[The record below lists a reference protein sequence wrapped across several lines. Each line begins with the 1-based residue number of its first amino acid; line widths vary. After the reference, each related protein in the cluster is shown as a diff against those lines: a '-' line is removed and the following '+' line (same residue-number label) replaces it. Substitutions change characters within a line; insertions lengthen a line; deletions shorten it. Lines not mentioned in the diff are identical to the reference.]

1 MSAVQSPSAS
11 AAASASKR
19 RRPKT
24 ARQCARVKTQAQKDA
39 RRRKQAQA
47 ATTAAAAA
55 PPTAPAAEAE
65 PVPAPAYQSGLPI
78 VERHAA
84 GIDIGSRSHWV
95 SVGPQA
101 EPREFPAHTDGLHEI
116 VAWLR
121 HHGVTTV
128 AMESTGV
135 YWIPLYEL
143 LESAGFEVLL
153 VDPSYTKQVKGRPKT
168 DRRDC
173 QWIQRLHSH
182 GLLAAAFRP
191 DERICVLRSY
201 LRQRANLVRYAGQH
215 VQHMHKAREQMNLK
229 LREVIND
236 LTGMTGL
243 SILKAMLAGER
254 DPAQLAKLRQ
264 PQCKNTEAAIAQAL
278 TGSYREEHLY
288 AVRQALAAW
297 EFYQQQIHD
306 LDVVIEKHLRTL
318 KKAGDLPKP
327 PPGKICKR
335 KPNDPRFDVRLALYY
350 VTGIDLTQLEG
361 ISEMTALTVISEIG
375 LDMTRWQTVK
385 HFCSWLGLCPQL
397 KKTGGK
403 VQSSR
408 TRPGLNRAAA
418 ALCLAAS
425 SLHRSHGALGAF
437 LRRLKSRLGAPKAI
451 TAVAHKLARI
461 VYYALRYGIQ
471 YVRQSQEAYERQQ
484 REQQLKNLH
493 RRARQLGMKVV
504 ELEAAVPAT

>member
-1 MSAVQSPSAS
+1 MAASKSSRS
-11 AAASASKR
+11 AAGSASKVR
-19 RRPKT
+19 HPRT
-24 ARQCARVKTQAQKDA
+24 ARQRARVKAQAQKEA
-39 RRRKQAQA
+39 RRRKPAQ
-47 ATTAAAAA
+47 TAPPSPAA
-55 PPTAPAAEAE
+55 PPAM
-65 PVPAPAYQSGLPI
+65 PVADPVSTPVYEGGLPL

-95 SVGPQA
+95 CIGPQA
-101 EPREFPAHTDGLHEI
+101 EPREFPAHTEGLQDI

-121 HHGVTTV
+121 QHGISTV
-128 AMESTGV
+128 AMESTGI
-135 YWIPLYEL
+135 YWVPLYEL
-143 LESAGFEVLL
+143 LEQEGFEVLL

-168 DRRDC
+168 DRLDC

-191 DERICVLRSY
+191 DEKVCVLRSY

-215 VQHMHKAREQMNLK
+215 IQQLHKALEQMNLK
-229 LREVIND
+229 LRAVVND
-236 LTGMTGL
+236 LTGLTGL
-243 SILKAMLAGER
+243 SIIRAILAGER
-254 DPAQLAKLRQ
+254 DPAKLAQLRQ
-264 PQCKNTEAAIAQAL
+264 PQCKNSPATIAQAL
-278 TGSYREEHLY
+278 HGSYREEHLY
-288 AVRQALAAW
+288 AMRQALTAW

-306 LDVVIEKHLRTL
+306 LDRIIEKQLQTL

-327 PPGKICKR
+327 PPSKICKR
-335 KPNDPRFDVRLALYY
+335 KPNEPRFDVRLALYY

-385 HFCSWLGLCPQL
+385 HFCSWLGLCPQI

-437 LRRLKSRLGAPKAI
+437 LRRLKSRLGAPKAV

-461 VYYALRYGIQ
+461 IYYALRYGIQ

-484 REQQLKNLH
+484 RAVQLKNLH
-493 RRARQLGMKVV
+493 RKARQLGMKVV
-504 ELEAAVPAT
+504 EAEAAAATP